1 MPHVF
6 ASLAVANLVLFALSA
21 AFALGSAASARDRH
35 ILLAVFS
42 LLLSCF
48 IQVLVFTYL
57 TVTGKVI
64 AQAVHLAR
72 LDPGILS
79 RAKEAKRSFTHCLA
93 IIVAAVVLLSATGG
107 AAWRSERALAVHVPV
122 AIVAVLIHAWLY
134 RKQHHL
140 VRRNAQLLMGTLRA
154 YSMWR
159 EQRPGFAG
167 THSAPFS
174 GEGDASRTA
183 IGDADP
189 RESPSR

>member
-6 ASLAVANLVLFALSA
+6 ASLALANLALFAFSA
-21 AFALGSAASARDRH
+21 AFALSSAASARDRH

-79 RAKEAKRSFTHCLA
+79 RAKETKRSFTNCLA

-107 AAWRSERALAVHVPV
+107 AAWRSQRALTVHVPV
-122 AIVAVLIHAWLY
+122 AILAVLIHAWLY
-134 RKQHHL
+134 RKQHVL
-140 VRRNAQLLMGTLRA
+140 VRRNAQLLTATLRA
-154 YSMWR
+154 YSTWR

-167 THSAPFS
+167 THSTPS
-174 GEGDASRTA
+174 NGEVDASRTA
-183 IGDADP
+183 IGGAG
-189 RESPSR
+189 RSESPSR

>member
-6 ASLAVANLVLFALSA
+6 ASLAVANLVLFAFST
-21 AFALGSAASARDRH
+21 AFALSSAASARDRH

-72 LDPGILS
+72 LDPGILT
-79 RAKEAKRSFTHCLA
+79 RAREAKRSFTHCLA

-107 AAWRSERALAVHVPV
+107 AVWHSQRALAVHVPV
-122 AIVAVLIHAWLY
+122 AILAVILHAWLY
-134 RKQHHL
+134 RKQHVF
-140 VRRNAQLLMGTLRA
+140 VRRNAQLLTATLRA

-159 EQRPGFAG
+159 EHRRGFAG
-167 THSAPFS
+167 THSAPSS
-174 GEGDASRTA
+174 GEVDASRTA
-183 IGDADP
+183 IADAGG

>member
-6 ASLAVANLVLFALSA
+6 ASLALANLALFAFSTAFALS
-21 AFALGSAASARDRH
+21 SAASAQDRH

-79 RAKEAKRSFTHCLA
+79 GSKEYKRSFTHCLA
-93 IIVAAVVLLSATGG
+93 IIVAAVVVLSATGG
-107 AAWRSERALAVHVPV
+107 AAWRSQRAVAVHVPV
-122 AIVAVLIHAWLY
+122 AILAVLIHAWLY
-134 RKQHHL
+134 RKQHVV
-140 VRRNAQLLMGTLRA
+140 VRRNAQLLTAALRA
-154 YSMWR
+154 YSLWR

-167 THSAPFS
+167 TQSTPFS
-174 GEGDASRTA
+174 GEVDVFRTA
-183 IGDADP
+183 IGGAGC
-189 RESPSR
+189 RESSSR